1 MSQTRGAAAPTSGQQ
16 DHVELNTQALDQA
29 INDVAKN
36 AQAWAATSPVQRAE
50 FLARIISDTYAVSEE
65 WTAAGCYAKGLDPKT
80 TKVAAVMTQN
90 PHTVE
95 PEVKVAEAVLTMME
109 HGIGYLPVV
118 SSVGKILGIFS
129 VRDALPREI
138 GDAASLAE
146 FNEQVNDALA

>member
-65 WTAAGCYAKGLDPKT
+65 WTAFAWHKHFANQCSTSIPRVAPSTQDQFVTSRATELLFRSFQET
-80 TKVAAVMTQN
+80 SLTKFSTAA
-90 PHTVE
+90 
-95 PEVKVAEAVLTMME
+95 
-109 HGIGYLPVV
+109 
-118 SSVGKILGIFS
+118 
-129 VRDALPREI
+129 
-138 GDAASLAE
+138 
-146 FNEQVNDALA
+146 